1 MNPNSHIIKGPFKKK
16 LQPDKRTLKKK
27 TDSTESSSTEST
39 RNIEDTS
46 GDTDLEGMD
55 ETDENDGMF
64 KNIVHDMSA
73 F

>member
-1 MNPNSHIIKGPFKKK
+1 M
-16 LQPDKRTLKKK
+16 QPDKRTLKKK